1 MRLLALLLSRSRLL
15 FSLAVLGGLA
25 AGGASAGL
33 LAVISRA
40 ITGGLAG
47 GGNGHMLPAFLGLTL
62 LVLLTRVGAQAV
74 LNRLQEGVVYELRV
88 DLCRRI
94 LATPLRRLEELGTHR
109 LLASL
114 SDDVSSISVSLMF
127 MPIFA
132 SHLAVLVGCL
142 TYMAWLS
149 WPVFLFTLLFMV
161 LGGLT
166 YWLPARYLLRFVRLT
181 REMQDTLFK
190 NFRALTEGLKELKL
204 NRARREAFLQE
215 ELEHTTRELR
225 RLRMRS
231 NDLDSVNKTW
241 GTLLYFVMLGLLV
254 FVIPLLT
261 QVEADIL
268 TSYALTM
275 LFLQQ
280 PMDTLLNS
288 TYVLSQGSIALARLQ
303 RLGLDATEQ
312 PGDVPPGPPPVDTF
326 ERLELVDV
334 THSYHREQEDRSF
347 TLGPVRL
354 TLQRGELVFLVGG
367 NGSGKTSLA
376 KLLTGLYTPES
387 GEIRLNGVPVTN
399 GNREAYRQHFA
410 TVFSDF
416 FLFDRML
423 GLAPPDLAERV
434 REYLAQLHL
443 ERKVRLVDGTLSTTA
458 LSQGQRKRLALLTA
472 WLEERPIYVFDEWA
486 ADQDP
491 SFKRVF
497 YEELLPE
504 LRGQGRTVV
513 VISHDDR
520 YFHLADRLIRLES
533 GQLREDTSQQVASP
547 TRLEK
552 KVHA

>member
-1 MRLLALLLSRSRLL
+1 MRLLSLLMSRSRLL
-15 FSLAVLGGLA
+15 FILAVLGGLA
-25 AGGASAGL
+25 AGAASAGM
-33 LAVISRA
+33 LAVISRV

-47 GGNGHMLPAFLGLTL
+47 GNRQLLPTFLGLGL
-62 LVLLTRVGAQAV
+62 LVMVTRIGAQIL

-94 LATPLRRLEELGTHR
+94 LATPLRRLEELGAHR

-114 SDDVSSISVSLMF
+114 SDDVSSISTSMML

-132 SHLAVLVGCL
+132 SHLAVLLGCL
-142 TYMAWLS
+142 AYMAWLS
-149 WPVFLFTLLFMV
+149 RPVFAFTLFFMI
-161 LGGLT
+161 LAGLT
-166 YWLPARYLLRFVRLT
+166 YWLPSRYLLRFVRLT
-181 REMQDTLFK
+181 RETQDTLFK

-204 NRARREAFLQE
+204 NRERRAAFLRE
-215 ELEHTTRELR
+215 DLERTTGALR

-231 NDLDSVNKTW
+231 NDLDSANKAL

-254 FVIPLLT
+254 FLFPLFIHV
-261 QVEADIL
+261 QADIL
-268 TSYALTM
+268 TGYALTV
-275 LFLQQ
+275 LYLQQ
-280 PMDTLLNS
+280 PLDTLLNS
-288 TYVLSQGSIALARLQ
+288 TYVLSQGNIALAKLEQ
-303 RLGLDATEQ
+303 LGLDAPEQ
-312 PGDVPPGPPPVDTF
+312 PRDTPPGVLPAETF
-326 ERLELVDV
+326 QRLELVDV
-334 THSYHREQEDRSF
+334 THSYHREQEDRAF
-347 TLGPVRL
+347 TLGPLRL

-367 NGSGKTSLA
+367 NGSGKTTLA

-387 GEIRLNGVPVTN
+387 GEIRLNGVPISNESIET
-399 GNREAYRQHFA
+399 YRQHFS

-416 FLFDRML
+416 FLFERML

-443 ERKVRLVDGTLSTTA
+443 DRKVRLVDGTLSTTA

-533 GQLREDTSQQVASP
+533 GQLREDTSPEEASP
-547 TRLEK
+547 ARLEK

>member
-15 FSLAVLGGLA
+15 FTLAVLGGLA
-25 AGGASAGL
+25 AGAASAGL

-40 ITGGLAG
+40 ITGGLSR
-47 GGNGHMLPAFLGLTL
+47 GNGHMLPAFLGLTL

-114 SDDVSSISVSLMF
+114 SDDVSSISISLMF

-149 WPVFLFTLLFMV
+149 WPVFLFTLAFML

-166 YWLPARYLLRFVRLT
+166 YWVPSRYLLRFVRLT

-190 NFRALTEGLKELKL
+190 NFRALTDGLKELKL
-204 NRARREAFLQE
+204 NRERREAFLQE
-215 ELEHTTRELR
+215 DLEHTTRELR

-231 NDLDSVNKTW
+231 NDLDAINKTW

-254 FVIPLLT
+254 FLFPLFI
-261 QVEADIL
+261 QVEAGIL
-268 TSYALTM
+268 TSYALTV
-275 LFLQQ
+275 LYLQQ
-280 PMDTLLNS
+280 PLDTLLNS
-288 TYVLSQGSIALARLQ
+288 TYVLSQGNIALAKLQ
-303 RLGLDATEQ
+303 QLGLDASEQ
-312 PGDVPPGPPPVDTF
+312 PRDTPAGALPADTF
-326 ERLELVDV
+326 QRLELVDV

-367 NGSGKTSLA
+367 NGSGKTTLA

-387 GEIRLNGVPVTN
+387 GELRLNGVPVTSEN
-399 GNREAYRQHFA
+399 LEAYRQHFS

-443 ERKVRLVDGTLSTTA
+443 DRKVRMVNGALSTTA

-491 SFKRVF
+491 AFKRVF

-504 LRGQGRTVV
+504 LRNQGRTVV

-533 GQLREDTSQQVASP
+533 GQLREDTSLEVASP
-547 TRLEK
+547 ARLEK